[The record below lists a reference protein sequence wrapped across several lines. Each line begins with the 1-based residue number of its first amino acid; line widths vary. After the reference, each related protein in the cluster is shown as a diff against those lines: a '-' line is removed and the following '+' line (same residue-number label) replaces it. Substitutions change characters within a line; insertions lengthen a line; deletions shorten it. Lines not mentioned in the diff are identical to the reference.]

1 MTDPRLDDLRRNIPG
16 LRLETDPAE
25 LEHYGRD
32 WTRRWTPAPLAVALP
47 ADVEQVQEI
56 GRAHVCTPVTN
67 AQLVCRLLLD
77 KKQDESTQQVNNTQI
92 RGLRTTTHA
101 TR

>member
-47 ADVEQVQEI
+47 ADVEQAQALVRWAGAKSVAI
-56 GRAHVCTPVTN
+56 VPSGGRTGRSGRRPDERRVGQGCACT
-67 AQLVCRLLLD
+67 C
-77 KKQDESTQQVNNTQI
+77 KS
-92 RGLRTTTHA
+92 RGSPPQS
-101 TR
+101 